1 MVSRNLDIGFIGIGV
16 LGKGLPLALAERGY
30 RVVAAFSRSTAWAQ
44 WLADRIPGCSVYA
57 SAQECSEAADLVFIT
72 TPDSVIED
80 VAGSV
85 NWRSGQGVVHC
96 YGGASIELLEPA
108 AQQGAFTGAFHPFQ
122 TFAGL
127 NSPEDAA
134 ARLAGVTFAVEGEG
148 WLGGY
153 LATMAQDLGGHAV
166 SIAGPDRSL
175 YHAAAVFGC
184 GYVVTLLKSAVSLW
198 ESMGLSSEQAIQALI
213 PLTSATLSNVAKEG
227 LKGAATGPVIRGDVL
242 TLRSHLETL
251 FQRSP
256 ELVSLYGNLARASLP
271 LASQGAGPNQLNAIE
286 ELVDHY
292 ISFE

>member
-1 MVSRNLDIGFIGIGV
+1 
-16 LGKGLPLALAERGY
+16 
-30 RVVAAFSRSTAWAQ
+30 
-44 WLADRIPGCSVYA
+44 
-57 SAQECSEAADLVFIT
+57 
-72 TPDSVIED
+72 
-80 VAGSV
+80 
-85 NWRSGQGVVHC
+85 
-96 YGGASIELLEPA
+96 
-108 AQQGAFTGAFHPFQ
+108 
-122 TFAGL
+122 
-127 NSPEDAA
+127 
-134 ARLAGVTFAVEGEG
+134 
-148 WLGGY
+148 
-153 LATMAQDLGGHAV
+153 MAQDLGGHAV

-175 YHAAAVFGC
+175 YHPPAVFGC
-184 GYVVTLLKSAVSLW
+184 GYVVTQLKSAVSLW

>member
-1 MVSRNLDIGFIGIGV
+1 MASRNLDIGFIGIGV
-16 LGKGLPLALAERGY
+16 LGRGLSVALAERGY
-30 RVVAAFSRSTAWAQ
+30 RVAGAHSRSEASAR
-44 WLADRIPGCSVYA
+44 WLADRIPGCDVYA
-57 SAQECSEAADLVFIT
+57 SAQALSDVSGLVFIT
-72 TPDSVIED
+72 TPDSAIEE
-80 VAGSV
+80 VTRSV
-85 NWRSGQGVVHC
+85 NWRYGQGVVHC

-127 NSPEDAA
+127 DSPEDAA

-153 LATMAQDLGGHAV
+153 LAPMAQDLGGHAV

-213 PLTSATLSNVAKEG
+213 PLTSATLSNVAKKG

-271 LASQGAGPNQLNAIE
+271 LAPQGAGPNPLNAIE